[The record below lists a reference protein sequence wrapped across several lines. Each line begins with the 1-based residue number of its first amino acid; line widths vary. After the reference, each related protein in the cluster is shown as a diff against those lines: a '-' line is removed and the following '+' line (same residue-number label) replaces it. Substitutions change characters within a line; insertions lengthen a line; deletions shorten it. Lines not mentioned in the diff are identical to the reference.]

1 VFTPTSQA
9 LGNATKHFQL
19 ILSDVERSLE
29 DLHDQVHSLQTSSV
43 ATLTTSVLSNKGTDP
58 RPPLSMSGTF
68 PSSFQGVASPLST
81 RKRQTSFMS
90 VNSDGGAGERGN
102 GDSLFQSATA
112 GNATFSNKIWKTKG
126 ILSFN
131 LIRLRNKFMEIFLDI
146 GKSSNIYTM
155 NSYSYLL
162 QQQAFIT
169 YNHTIHQR
177 FDTSTYP
184 SMKKPVLETI
194 REMESN
200 KEIEPLD
207 EDHFIPSLNASNR
220 STTVQLKD
228 YSSLYELSE
237 HLSSRYLEKKTP
249 QEITSS
255 FKQPVTGT
263 TTTKSPDS
271 AATTPSQSGRLG
283 KKTSK
288 SSLLNYSTY
297 NYHRRTSFLST
308 LPRVLQSTFLYS
320 YEFFHSTFYFSFRS
334 VKALFSSF
342 YQLIFGSNELLSN
355 TTVYES
361 LNKDISLLE
370 GADNEV
376 SLGRKLEVT
385 KRMRRSY
392 RMFTPIR

>member
-1 VFTPTSQA
+1 MFTPTSQA

-29 DLHDQVHSLQTSSV
+29 DLHDQVHSFQTSS
-43 ATLTTSVLSNKGTDP
+43 AALTTSVLSNKQGTEG

-68 PSSFQGVASPLST
+68 PSSVQGIASPLST

-207 EDHFIPSLNASNR
+207 EDHFIPSLSASNR
-220 STTVQLKD
+220 TTAVQLKD

-237 HLSSRYLEKKTP
+237 HLSSRYLEKKKP
-249 QEITSS
+249 QEISGS
-255 FKQPVTGT
+255 FKQHVAGA
-263 TTTKSPDS
+263 TTKSSDS
-271 AATTPSQSGRLG
+271 ATTTPSQSGRLG
-283 KKTSK
+283 KTTSK

-297 NYHRRTSFLST
+297 NYHRKTSFLST

-342 YQLIFGSNELLSN
+342 YQLLFASNELLSN

-385 KRMRRSY
+385 RRMRRSY